1 MLLSSSTSKKIAAN
15 TLYQLIGKVV
25 SMSITILATIIVT
38 RAYGREGFGEFS
50 LMQNFPALFFIIVD
64 FGINAIATREI
75 SQNWEKSVKYFAN
88 VLFLRVVMS
97 FVFIMLCIVVLQFF
111 PYSNALKFG
120 IYLSLLLILTQALYA
135 STNIIFQAKL
145 RYDLSTIGYILG
157 SVLVLFLVLIASY
170 LKLPVYV
177 VNLSYVIGG
186 LGTFLINIYFVKKV
200 FKESGVVFVFTRD
213 IIDVGLLKFLLIQ
226 TLPLGLMF
234 IFSQINFKA
243 DSILISIMKL
253 PTAYNLNNSESVAVY
268 GLPYKIFEVSLV
280 VPTFFMNAAYPIL
293 VKHMLEG
300 KARLRDTIFKSM
312 LILAGMGITAGV
324 AGMVLAPLAIDIL
337 GGSEFSQSADVLR
350 ILFIGLV
357 VFYLTQPLSWLIVTL
372 GKQRYLPFIYLISA
386 IFNMSANIYFIPKY
400 SFYASSVITWIS
412 ETLILL
418 MLLFFARKAWKEKYA

>member
-1 MLLSSSTSKKIAAN
+1 M
-15 TLYQLIGKVV
+15 
-25 SMSITILATIIVT
+25 
-38 RAYGREGFGEFS
+38 
-50 LMQNFPALFFIIVD
+50 
-64 FGINAIATREI
+64 
-75 SQNWEKSVKYFAN
+75 
-88 VLFLRVVMS
+88 
-97 FVFIMLCIVVLQFF
+97 
-111 PYSNALKFG
+111 
-120 IYLSLLLILTQALYA
+120 
-135 STNIIFQAKL
+135 
-145 RYDLSTIGYILG
+145 
-157 SVLVLFLVLIASY
+157 FLVLIASY

-253 PTAYNLNNSESVAVY
+253 PTAYNLNNTESVAVY

-400 SFYASSVITWIS
+400 SFYASSAITWIS
-412 ETLILL
+412 EMLILL